1 VAFGPLA
8 DAVLRLIL
16 IPYNSIG
23 REEDWVLIIGID
35 PHKATHTAAAVD
47 DITGQLL
54 GNLTIDAR
62 QHGFEQLLG
71 WAREHNDD
79 RRWAIEDGR
88 HVSGGL
94 ERFLLGAGEQVVRVP
109 PKLMATERKT
119 TRQFGKSDPIDALS
133 TARAALREPDLPAA
147 RLAGHEHEIALLA
160 NHRDSIIQDAARHAR
175 RLRWLLHDL
184 DPELAPA
191 PRSLRNVN
199 VLDQLSRRLKRQP
212 PSIQLRICRELIA
225 TLKAATKHAAQLERE
240 MAVLVRRHAP
250 ALLTIPGCGTLTAA
264 RILAE
269 VDGIDRF
276 RDQARLASYAGISPL
291 EASSGKNTRHRLNRS
306 GNRRLNRSLHIIAV
320 TQARVH
326 PPAKA
331 YLARRL
337 TEGKTSREALRALK
351 RHLIRVIYRTLTR
364 TTPTTPLTT

>member
-1 VAFGPLA
+1 
-8 DAVLRLIL
+8 
-16 IPYNSIG
+16 
-23 REEDWVLIIGID
+23 VLIIGID

-47 DITGQLL
+47 DATGQLL

-62 QHGFEQLLG
+62 QHGFEKLLA
-71 WAREHNDD
+71 WAGELGEQ
-79 RRWAIEDGR
+79 RRWAVEDGR

-94 ERFLLGAGEQVVRVP
+94 ERFLLGAGELVVRVP

-119 TRQFGKSDPIDALS
+119 SRQFGKSDPIDALS
-133 TARAALREPDLPAA
+133 TARAALREPDLPLA

-191 PRSLRNVN
+191 PRSLRNTN

-212 PSIQLRICRELIA
+212 PGIQVRICRELIA
-225 TLKAATKHAAQLERE
+225 TLKAATKHATQLERE

-250 ALLTIPGCGTLTAA
+250 ALLAIPGCGTLTAA

-291 EASSGKNTRHRLNRS
+291 EASSGKNKRHRLNRS

-351 RHLIRVIYRTLTR
+351 RHLIRIIYRTLTK